1 MLEDV
6 DFIFRIMNLLCWRFC
21 WMRTSLR
28 SHLQFQDA
36 CAQQLLQIDADIEGV
51 QSVVEKALRGELT
64 SDLVAADSHR
74 VLSAGHVAVFDEGR
88 AASDDSPAVGDV
100 LLF

>member
-1 MLEDV
+1 VAKVIQFSHEAL
-6 DFIFRIMNLLCWRFC
+6 
-21 WMRTSLR
+21 

-51 QSVVEKALRGELT
+51 QSVVERALRGELT
-64 SDLVAADSHR
+64 SELVAADSHR
-74 VLSAGHVAVFDEGR
+74 VLSAGHVAVFDDDR